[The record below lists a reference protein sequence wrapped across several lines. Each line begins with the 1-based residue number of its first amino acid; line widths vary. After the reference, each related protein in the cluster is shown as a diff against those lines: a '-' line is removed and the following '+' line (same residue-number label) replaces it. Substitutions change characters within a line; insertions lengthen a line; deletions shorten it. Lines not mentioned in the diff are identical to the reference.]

1 MLCHGLGCIP
11 SCTAFLATVASC
23 GSTYAFG
30 IYSTTF
36 KSSQGYDQCTLERV
50 FVLILGIKGCIDSFV
65 DFNCRITVS
74 NVADSNSELQHEVI
88 NISKCSFEDGYV
100 QHNILRLMANDNGNE
115 GKLKANCL
123 LYYWFMY

>member
-30 IYSTTF
+30 IYSATL
-36 KSSQGYDQCTLERV
+36 KSSQGYNKCTRERV
-50 FVLILGIKGCIDSFV
+50 SLLILGIKACIDSFV
-65 DFNCRITVS
+65 DFNCGITVS
-74 NVADSNSELQHEVI
+74 NVADSNFELQHEII

-115 GKLKANCL
+115 GKLKADGL